1 MITVNTLNELAK
13 EIHQGNVEKG
23 FWDKD
28 RSFAETC
35 MLIVSELSEAVEA
48 DRNASYTKFKN
59 EKLKDVFPNGLE
71 DGNIYNIEIFK
82 IRVKDTVEDEIAD
95 TFIRLLDLCGR
106 MDIDI
111 ESHILLKLQYNK
123 TRPRLHGKTY

>member
-1 MITVNTLNELAK
+1 MITVNTLNQLAK

-48 DRNASYTKFKN
+48 DRRGVNCIYDLN
-59 EKLKDVFPNGLE
+59 QNGLIQNFDPE
-71 DGNIYNIEIFK
+71 SFK
-82 IRVKDTVEDEIAD
+82 GMVKDTVEDEIAD

-106 MDIDI
+106 MNIDI
-111 ESHILLKLQYNK
+111 ESHIMLKLQYNK
-123 TRPRLHGKTY
+123 TRPRLHGKNY

>member
-1 MITVNTLNELAK
+1 
-13 EIHQGNVEKG
+13 
-23 FWDKD
+23 
-28 RSFAETC
+28 

>member
-1 MITVNTLNELAK
+1 MRTINSLNELSK
-13 EIHQGNVEKG
+13 EVYQGNVEKG

-35 MLIVSELSEAVEA
+35 MLIVSEISEAVEA
-48 DRNASYTKFKN
+48 DRRGVKCIYDLNQ
-59 EKLKDVFPNGLE
+59 NGLLQDFDPE
-71 DGNIYNIEIFK
+71 SFK
-82 IRVKDTVEDEIAD
+82 GMVKDTVEDEIAD

-106 MDIDI
+106 MEIDI